1 MSDNFKKNLDLALG
15 NAKRLSNKIL
25 IDGKLISAKSLNK
38 IKVVNPSTGEQIG
51 EAPQCDEHDV
61 NTAVASAETAFHKW
75 KKIPARERGKMMTAA
90 ARKLEER
97 RDEIETLLALDTGN
111 ALRTQAK
118 PETSASIEL
127 THMFAGLA
135 GEIKGE
141 YYPANIPNTIHYT
154 TKDPIG
160 VVCAIIPW
168 NAPLFLTVAK
178 IAPAI
183 VAGNTVVLK
192 TAEQAPFCALLICEI
207 LQQELPPG
215 VLNVISGYGEECGE
229 PLIAHEKVRKVTFTG
244 SFSVGKIIATK
255 AAPKLCPVTL
265 ELGGKNPNIIMS
277 DADLEIAIPGVIDGM
292 RYTRQG
298 QACTAGSRVYIHE
311 KIYDKVLDGVVE
323 KLSKL
328 KMGNALDETSD
339 IGAIISEEQLKR
351 TLYYMDIAKKNSST
365 KILHGGNQSKG
376 GEYKDGFYYE
386 PTLLSGLP
394 LSSPVCQEE
403 VFGPVAC
410 AIPFKNFDEVI
421 KSANDTQFGLSAV
434 LWTKDLSRALQFVDE
449 IEAGFV
455 QVNQCVAPR
464 ANVSYG
470 GIKMSGLGKEYAFD
484 SMMNH
489 FTQSKTVL
497 INRGKSNIDV

>member
-1 MSDNFKKNLDLALG
+1 MKQNLDLALS
-15 NAKRLSNKIL
+15 NATRLSNKVL
-25 IDGKLISAKSLNK
+25 IDGKLTPAKSSKK
-38 IKVVNPSTGEQIG
+38 IKVINPSTGEEIG
-51 EAPQCDEHDV
+51 EAPQCGKADV
-61 NTAVASAETAFHKW
+61 DAAVISAEVAFQKW
-75 KKIPARERGKMMTAA
+75 KKIPARERGKIMTSA
-90 ARKLEER
+90 ARKLEGR
-97 RDEIETLLALDTGN
+97 REEIETLLALDTGN

-118 PETSASIEL
+118 PETAASIEL
-127 THMFAGLA
+127 THMFAGLS

-141 YYPANIPNTIHYT
+141 NYPPNIADTIHYT

-168 NAPLFLTVAK
+168 NAPLFLTAAK

-192 TAEQAPFCALLICEI
+192 TAEQAPFCALLLCEI

-229 PLIAHEKVRKVTFTG
+229 PLIQHEKVRKVTFTG
-244 SFSVGKIIATK
+244 SFSVGKIIAMK

-277 DADLEIAIPGVIDGM
+277 DADLDIAIPGVIDGM

-311 KIYDKVLDGVVE
+311 KIFDKVLEGVVD
-323 KLSKL
+323 KLDKL

-376 GEYKDGFYYE
+376 AEYKDGFFYE

-394 LSSPVCQEE
+394 VSSPVCQEE

-410 AIPFKNFDEVI
+410 AIPFKSFDKVI
-421 KSANDTQFGLSAV
+421 KSANDTPFGLSAV

-497 INRGKSNIDV
+497 INRGKSKLDV